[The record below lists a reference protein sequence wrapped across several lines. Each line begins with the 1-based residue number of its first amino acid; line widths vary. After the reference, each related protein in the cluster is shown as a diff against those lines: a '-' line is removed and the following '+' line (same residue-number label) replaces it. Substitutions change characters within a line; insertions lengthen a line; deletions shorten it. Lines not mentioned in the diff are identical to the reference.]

1 MPFSGTGVFT
11 PAITFHDDTDATA
24 EDQNTQDVDIAGGL
38 TGCMTRAGLSAATGD
53 QQLGGFR
60 IKGLGAGSAPTD
72 AVNLSQ
78 ISDSNPPGEIILYAG
93 LSIPSGFLFCNGV
106 AVPRAGT
113 YAGLFAAIGTTFGAG
128 DSSTTF
134 NVPDLRGRVAAGAD
148 NMGGTPANIL
158 PGYNVGT
165 SGGAAAVTL
174 DTTQIPAHTHT
185 DGGHTHGITDPMHT
199 HAPGAGTNFAAF
211 VNVSQ
216 EGTFA
221 GGGVTDAGTATG
233 ASATGVTVNSGTAN
247 LQNTGGGLSHANVQP
262 TLAFNWL
269 IRY

>member
-78 ISDSNPPGEIILYAG
+78 IADSNPPGEIILYAG

-106 AVPRAGT
+106 AVPRVGT

-148 NMGGTPANIL
+148 NMGGTPANVL

-185 DGGHTHGITDPMHT
+185 DSGHTHTVTDPGHF
-199 HAPGAGTNFAAF
+199 HDAPNQFLVT
-211 VNVSQ
+211 
-216 EGTFA
+216 
-221 GGGVTDAGTATG
+221 GGGSAGSLNVGSGLTAISDTN
-233 ASATGVTVNSGTAN
+233 SDVTGVTINSGAAN
-247 LQNTGGGLSHANVQP
+247 NQDTGGGLSHANVQP